1 MNKYYK
7 LFICVLLGLFL
18 MGTGTYAVAE
28 PQNETK
34 TIKKYNYPKRTYQG
48 KTFPKKKYTKPPTVK
63 QPVQKR
69 KTQKQHYRQNTA
81 RDALRSGRIVS
92 LGVIRQR
99 VRQSFPGKIVDVRL
113 QEPRSNNRNFIYKVK
128 VLRKDGKLLELK
140 INAAN
145 GSIVGVKGNK

>member
-1 MNKYYK
+1 MNKYYR
-7 LFICVLLGLFL
+7 LFICGILGLFL
-18 MGTGTYAVAE
+18 VGTVPSAVAE
-28 PQNETK
+28 PQDRKKIT
-34 TIKKYNYPKRTYQG
+34 KKYSYQ
-48 KTFPKKKYTKPPTVK
+48 KKQQQVK
-63 QPVQKR
+63 SRKEQPSTQSKSRR
-69 KTQKQHYRQNTA
+69 KQYNRQNTA
-81 RDALRSGRIVS
+81 RDALKSGRIVS

-113 QEPRSNNRNFIYKVK
+113 QEPRGNNRPYIYKVK